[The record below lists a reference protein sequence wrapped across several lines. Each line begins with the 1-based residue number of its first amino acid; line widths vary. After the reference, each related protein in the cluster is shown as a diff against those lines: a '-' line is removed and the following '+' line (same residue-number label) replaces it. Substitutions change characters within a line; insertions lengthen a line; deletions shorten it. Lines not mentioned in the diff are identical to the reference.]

1 MASTHRAAPQ
11 KGHAAVILAVSGPSA
26 YWYLTRSTGAVTLIL
41 LTMTVALGVA
51 DVQRL
56 SSKNWPRFVVDSLH
70 RNVSLL
76 AVLFL
81 IVHVLT
87 SVLDSFAHISL
98 LDSLVPFIGSY
109 RPFWLGLGALALDL
123 MLAITLTSLLRRR
136 MGYSTWRATH
146 WLAYACW
153 PIALLHGLGTGSDV
167 KSTWLLSLSIA
178 CLAVVLVAVLARAA
192 VGWPGDARL
201 RAGAVGTLGL
211 FSLFLALWLP
221 SGPLAANW
229 ARRSGT
235 PSSLLGHATHSSSSG
250 EKR

>member
-1 MASTHRAAPQ
+1 MAPQ
-11 KGHAAVILAVSGPSA
+11 RTPGAAHSVSVLAVSGPSA

-41 LTMTVALGVA
+41 LTLTIALGVA

-56 SSKNWPRFVVDSLH
+56 SSHRWPRFVVDSLH

-81 IVHVLT
+81 LVHILT
-87 SVLDSFAHISL
+87 SILDGFAHISL
-98 LDSLVPFIGSY
+98 LDALVPFVGSY

-123 MLAITLTSLLRRR
+123 MLAITFTSLLRRR
-136 MGYSTWRATH
+136 MGYSTWKATH

-167 KSTWLLSLSIA
+167 KSTWLLSLSIG
-178 CLAVVLVAVLARAA
+178 CLAVVLIAVLARAA
-192 VGWPGDARL
+192 AGWPGDARI
-201 RAGAVGTLGL
+201 RASAIATLGV

-221 SGPLAANW
+221 NGPLASNW

-235 PSSLLGHATHSSSSG
+235 PSSLLGHTTHTGSG
-250 EKR
+250 RHRR